1 MSEKVIF
8 QESDES
14 EDVSMSALDIIDTQ
28 LQVIATCMEM
38 DSFLYDTLD
47 EDKIRTVSL
56 WFRSLTLCRIKYLRN
71 CRVII

>member
-8 QESDES
+8 QASDES

-56 WFRSLTLCRIKYLRN
+56 SFQ
-71 CRVII
+71 IINAVQNKILEKL

>member
-14 EDVSMSALDIIDTQ
+14 EDVALSALDIIDTQ
-28 LQVIATCMEM
+28 LQVIATCMDM

-56 WFRSLTLCRIKYLRN
+56 SFQ
-71 CRVII
+71 IINAVQNKILEKL

>member
-14 EDVSMSALDIIDTQ
+14 EDVALSALDIIDTQ

-56 WFRSLTLCRIKYLRN
+56 SFQ
-71 CRVII
+71 IINAVQNKILEKL

>member
-14 EDVSMSALDIIDTQ
+14 EDVAMSALDIIDTQ

-38 DSFLYDTLD
+38 DSFLYDSLD
-47 EDKIRTVSL
+47 EDKIKTVSMS
-56 WFRSLTLCRIKYLRN
+56 FQ
-71 CRVII
+71 IINAVQRKILEKL

>member
-8 QESDES
+8 HESDES

-28 LQVIATCMEM
+28 LQVIATCMDM
-38 DSFLYDTLD
+38 DSFLYDKLD

-56 WFRSLTLCRIKYLRN
+56 SFQ
-71 CRVII
+71 IINAVQNKILEKL

>member
-8 QESDES
+8 QHSEES
-14 EDVSMSALDIIDTQ
+14 EEVSMSALDIIDTQ

-56 WFRSLTLCRIKYLRN
+56 SFQ
-71 CRVII
+71 IINAVQNKILEKL

>member
-28 LQVIATCMEM
+28 LQVIATCMDM

-56 WFRSLTLCRIKYLRN
+56 SFK
-71 CRVII
+71 IINAVQNKILEKL

>member
-8 QESDES
+8 HESDES

-28 LQVIATCMEM
+28 LQVIATCMDM

-56 WFRSLTLCRIKYLRN
+56 SFK
-71 CRVII
+71 IINAVQNKILEKL

>member
-14 EDVSMSALDIIDTQ
+14 EDVALSALDIIDTQ
-28 LQVIATCMEM
+28 LQVIATCMDM

-56 WFRSLTLCRIKYLRN
+56 SFQ
-71 CRVII
+71 IINAVQNKILDKL

>member
-8 QESDES
+8 HESDES

-28 LQVIATCMEM
+28 LQVIATCMDM

-47 EDKIRTVSL
+47 EHKMRTVRLS
-56 WFRSLTLCRIKYLRN
+56 IQ
-71 CRVII
+71 IINAVQNKILEKL

>member
-1 MSEKVIF
+1 MSEKIIF
-8 QESDES
+8 QESEES

-28 LQVIATCMEM
+28 LQVIATCMDM

-56 WFRSLTLCRIKYLRN
+56 SFK
-71 CRVII
+71 IINAVQNKILEKL

>member
-8 QESDES
+8 QEHYES
-14 EDVSMSALDIIDTQ
+14 EEVSMSALDIIDTQ

-56 WFRSLTLCRIKYLRN
+56 SFQ
-71 CRVII
+71 IINAVQNKILEKL

>member
-8 QESDES
+8 QESEES

-28 LQVIATCMEM
+28 LQAIATCMEM

-56 WFRSLTLCRIKYLRN
+56 SFQ
-71 CRVII
+71 IINAVQNKILEKL

>member
-1 MSEKVIF
+1 MSEKVLF
-8 QESDES
+8 HESDES

-28 LQVIATCMEM
+28 LQVIATCMDM

-56 WFRSLTLCRIKYLRN
+56 SFQ
-71 CRVII
+71 IINAVQNKILEKL

>member
-8 QESDES
+8 QEHYES
-14 EDVSMSALDIIDTQ
+14 EDVSMSALEIIDTQ
-28 LQVIATCMEM
+28 LQVIATCMDM

-56 WFRSLTLCRIKYLRN
+56 SFQ
-71 CRVII
+71 IINAVQNKILQKL

>member
-28 LQVIATCMEM
+28 LQVIATCMDM

-56 WFRSLTLCRIKYLRN
+56 SFQ
-71 CRVII
+71 IINAVQNKILEKL

>member
-1 MSEKVIF
+1 MSEKVIYRGH
-8 QESDES
+8 EES

-56 WFRSLTLCRIKYLRN
+56 SFQ
-71 CRVII
+71 IINAVQNKILEKL

>member
-8 QESDES
+8 QQSDES

-28 LQVIATCMEM
+28 LQVIATCMDM

-56 WFRSLTLCRIKYLRN
+56 SFQ
-71 CRVII
+71 IINAVQNKILEKL

>member
-14 EDVSMSALDIIDTQ
+14 EDVSISALDIIDTQ
-28 LQVIATCMEM
+28 LQVIATCMDME
-38 DSFLYDTLD
+38 SFLYDTLD

-56 WFRSLTLCRIKYLRN
+56 SFQ
-71 CRVII
+71 IINAVQNKILEKL

>member
-8 QESDES
+8 QEHEES
-14 EDVSMSALDIIDTQ
+14 EDVSISALDIIDTQ
-28 LQVIATCMEM
+28 LQVIATCMDM

-56 WFRSLTLCRIKYLRN
+56 SFQ
-71 CRVII
+71 IINAVQNKILEKL

>member
-8 QESDES
+8 HESDES

-28 LQVIATCMEM
+28 LQVIATCMDM

-56 WFRSLTLCRIKYLRN
+56 SFQ
-71 CRVII
+71 IINAVQNKILEKL

>member
-1 MSEKVIF
+1 MSEKVIYKGH
-8 QESDES
+8 EES
-14 EDVSMSALDIIDTQ
+14 EDVSISALDIIDTQ

-56 WFRSLTLCRIKYLRN
+56 SFQ
-71 CRVII
+71 IINAVQNKILEKL

>member
-1 MSEKVIF
+1 MSEKIIF
-8 QESDES
+8 HESDES

-28 LQVIATCMEM
+28 LQVIATCMDM

-56 WFRSLTLCRIKYLRN
+56 SFQ
-71 CRVII
+71 IINAVQKKILEKL

>member
-14 EDVSMSALDIIDTQ
+14 EDVSMSGLDIIDTQ

-56 WFRSLTLCRIKYLRN
+56 SFQ
-71 CRVII
+71 IINAVQNKILEKL

>member
-8 QESDES
+8 QEHEES
-14 EDVSMSALDIIDTQ
+14 EDVALSALDIIDTQ

-38 DSFLYDTLD
+38 DSFLYDSLD

-56 WFRSLTLCRIKYLRN
+56 SFQ
-71 CRVII
+71 IINAVQNKILEKL

>member
-14 EDVSMSALDIIDTQ
+14 EEITMSALDIIDTQ
-28 LQVIATCMEM
+28 LQVIATCMDM

-56 WFRSLTLCRIKYLRN
+56 SFQ
-71 CRVII
+71 IINAVQNKIFEKL

>member
-28 LQVIATCMEM
+28 LQVIATCMDM

-47 EDKIRTVSL
+47 EDKIRTVNLS
-56 WFRSLTLCRIKYLRN
+56 FQ
-71 CRVII
+71 IINAVQNKILEKL

>member
-8 QESDES
+8 QEHYES

-28 LQVIATCMEM
+28 LQVIATCMDM

-56 WFRSLTLCRIKYLRN
+56 SFQ
-71 CRVII
+71 IINAVQNKILEKL

>member
-8 QESDES
+8 HESDES

-38 DSFLYDTLD
+38 DNFLYDTLD

-56 WFRSLTLCRIKYLRN
+56 SFQ
-71 CRVII
+71 IINAVQNKILEKL

>member
-28 LQVIATCMEM
+28 LQVIATCMDM

-47 EDKIRTVSL
+47 EDKIKTVSL
-56 WFRSLTLCRIKYLRN
+56 SFQ
-71 CRVII
+71 IINAVQNKILEKL

>member
-14 EDVSMSALDIIDTQ
+14 EEVSISALDIIDTQ
-28 LQVIATCMEM
+28 LQVIATCMDM

-56 WFRSLTLCRIKYLRN
+56 SFQ
-71 CRVII
+71 IINAVQNKILEKL

>member
-14 EDVSMSALDIIDTQ
+14 EDVALSALDIIDTQ

-38 DSFLYDTLD
+38 DSFLYDSLD
-47 EDKIRTVSL
+47 EDKIKTVSMS
-56 WFRSLTLCRIKYLRN
+56 FQ
-71 CRVII
+71 IINAVQRKILEKL